1 MQNNKAVIQETYKT
15 FSTAELAGENNLN
28 NKVVECVEYIK
39 IK

>member
-15 FSTAELAGENNLN
+15 FSTVELTGENNHN
-28 NKVVECVEYIK
+28 NKVAECVEYIK